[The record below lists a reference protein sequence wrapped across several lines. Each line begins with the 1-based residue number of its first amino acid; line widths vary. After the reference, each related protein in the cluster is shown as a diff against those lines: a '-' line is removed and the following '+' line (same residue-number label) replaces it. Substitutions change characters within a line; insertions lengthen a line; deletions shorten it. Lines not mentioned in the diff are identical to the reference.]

1 MTTHTWTDESGNQW
15 RFTFA
20 AGEPRQP
27 QRVTATIAAAR
38 RPVNRFIQGETFVA
52 RDWFP
57 QLPDTARKAK

>member
-15 RFTFA
+15 RCTFA

-27 QRVTATIAAAR
+27 RRITFEQAQRTPA
-38 RPVNRFIQGETFVA
+38 NRFIQGETFVA

-57 QLPDTARKAK
+57 QLPDTARKAG